1 MWSRLFTA
9 ALCIAVLAGLPPG
22 LCAQTPAQDFEL
34 ARNAFDY
41 QDYEKVI
48 RLLDPLLNPEPKLPA
63 KEMVL
68 QAREWLGASRWW
80 RNDKAAF
87 KQQFTRLLQ
96 QDSAFELD
104 SFYYP
109 PDMIAAFKALKKQL
123 IDLKLIVVEAPLDK
137 DPVKVVIEKTYEA
150 PHPIINFIPFGG
162 GQFAGGETAKGL
174 FFLSSEALMLTANVG
189 SWLYMYNAKP
199 GPELRT
205 AATWTMYG
213 SLIAFA
219 GLYTWGVLDSY
230 ADFQPR
236 RLIEEKRVE
245 NPEES
250 ARMFH
255 IVPLAGGNGAFWLGI
270 VTSF

>member
-1 MWSRLFTA
+1 MWSRPFQFVLF
-9 ALCIAVLAGLPPG
+9 LVVLPGLPA
-22 LCAQTPAQDFEL
+22 LLHAQTPAQDFEL

-41 QDYEKVI
+41 QDYKKVI
-48 RLLDPLLNPEPKLPA
+48 SLLDPLLNPEPQLPT

-68 QAREWLGASRWW
+68 QAREWLGAANWW
-80 RNDKAAF
+80 NDDKAAF

-96 QDSAFELD
+96 QDSAFKLD

-109 PDMIAAFKALKKQL
+109 PDMITEFNALKKQL
-123 IDLKLIVVEAPLDK
+123 IDLKIIIVETPPDKAP
-137 DPVKVVIEKTYEA
+137 VTVIIEKTYER

-162 GQFAGGETAKGL
+162 GQFAGGQTAKGL
-174 FFLSSEALMLTANVG
+174 FFLSAEALMLTANVG
-189 SWLYMYNAKP
+189 SWLYMFNARP

-230 ADFQPR
+230 ADFEPR

-255 IVPLAGGNGAFWLGI
+255 IVPLAGGNGAFWLGF